1 MLTISNLPRSN
12 SYQNYIKNN
21 IQNDPKS
28 ISKDNCTKN
37 CLNLLANYNKF
48 VVSFQSLNSQIEKG
62 LDINNI
68 KNLRI
73 GNLRFVE
80 NNGLRGETLSSKRHK
95 RFIPILKEYGLK
107 SVIDLRDKFTGE
119 NYEDLCKSAGLNY
132 YHIPIDSFKLDTS
145 KIIDKMPL
153 LFKVMDN
160 DNYYMACA
168 LGLHRTDIA
177 QTINYLFNPK
187 THDIPIMYGHQ
198 RNGIFKRDDIMRRI
212 GSIKREITP
221 QQLRDLGWGSDF
233 ESVYQMRKQKYTDF
247 NIAEAQK
254 AMVNKSVL

>member
-1 MLTISNLPRSN
+1 MLTIYNLPQIRSCQNFTTQNLNKKSEHTFKN
-12 SYQNYIKNN
+12 SYKTSSLDI
-21 IQNDPKS
+21 
-28 ISKDNCTKN
+28 
-37 CLNLLANYNKF
+37 LANYNKF
-48 VVSFQSLNSQIEKG
+48 NINQISFKSLNSQIEKAF
-62 LDINNI
+62 DVDNI

-80 NNGLRGETLSSKRHK
+80 KNGLRGETLSSKRHK

-119 NYEDLCKSAGLNY
+119 NYEDLCKSVGLNY

-153 LFKVMDN
+153 LFKIMDN

-187 THDIPIMYGHQ
+187 SHDIPIMYGHQ
-198 RNGIFKRDDIMRRI
+198 RNGVFKRDDIMRRI

-221 QQLRDLGWGSDF
+221 EQLHNLGWGKDF
-233 ESVYQMRKQKYTDF
+233 EDIYQARKQKYIDL
-247 NIAEAQK
+247 NAAEAQK
-254 AMVNKSVL
+254 ACNS